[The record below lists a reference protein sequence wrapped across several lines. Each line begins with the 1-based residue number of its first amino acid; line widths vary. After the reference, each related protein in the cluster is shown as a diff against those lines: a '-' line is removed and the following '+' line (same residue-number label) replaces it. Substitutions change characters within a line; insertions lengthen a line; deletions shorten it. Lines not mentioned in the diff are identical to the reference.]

1 MRETEKTPSERM
13 KEFLDFIDRCHGEYQ
28 LAYDAVSEEDKKL
41 QDLLHKLEFSTN
53 TAEKNRVATSLKNSR
68 RERRRNKDIVKR
80 NELIVGF
87 FREKSHKDT
96 LNKLRQ
102 LLGRQRKEEEY
113 LASDRVYKPRA
124 GK

>member
-1 MRETEKTPSERM
+1 M
-13 KEFLDFIDRCHGEYQ
+13 KEFLDFIDRCHAEYQ

>member
-13 KEFLDFIDRCHGEYQ
+13 KEFLDFIDRCHAEYQ

-53 TAEKNRVATSLKNSR
+53 TAEKK
-68 RERRRNKDIVKR
+68 ERRRNKDIVKR

-113 LASDRVYKPRA
+113 LASDRVYKPRV
-124 GK
+124 K

>member
-1 MRETEKTPSERM
+1 M
-13 KEFLDFIDRCHGEYQ
+13 KEFLDFIDRCHAEYQ

-68 RERRRNKDIVKR
+68 KERRRNKDIVKR

-113 LASDRVYKPRA
+113 LASDRVYKPRV
-124 GK
+124 K

>member
-13 KEFLDFIDRCHGEYQ
+13 KEFLDFIDRCHAEYQ

-80 NELIVGF
+80 NELIGGF